1 MKSLNY
7 PIVLASASPRRVELL
22 KSLGLEFYVRKPEV
36 DETVKPREKALA
48 MVKRLSDLK
57 AETVVSELLREVGMG
72 LVIAAD
78 TTVVSPKGEIL
89 GKPVDAADSYRM
101 IASLAG
107 KVHKVLTGYTIILG
121 AREMKP
127 KKWSRVVSTSVKF
140 RKLSKQQIQQYVDTG
155 EGLDKAGAYAI
166 QGRGSSLILSV
177 SGSYTNVVGLPIAEL
192 SEDLRAKFGLADGI
206 I

>member
-22 KSLGLEFYVRKPEV
+22 KGMGLEFYVRKPDV
-36 DETVKPREKALA
+36 DETVLPREKPLA
-48 MVKRLSDLK
+48 MVKRLSESK
-57 AETVVSELLREVGMG
+57 ASTVVQELLREVGMG

-89 GKPVDAADSYRM
+89 GKPANSDESFRM
-101 IASLAG
+101 VSALSG

-127 KKWSRVVSTSVKF
+127 KIWSRVVTTSVKF

-166 QGRGSSLILSV
+166 QGRGSSLILSIT
-177 SGSYTNVVGLPIAEL
+177 GSYTNVVGLPIAEL
-192 SEDLRAKFGLADGI
+192 AEDLRAKFGLTDGI